1 MVFASW
7 RKKSWA
13 RDEAMEYNG
22 WNLWMTTVWLD
33 ENGNWQRCLKR
44 IRRGWLDP
52 RSKLNEKQ
60 STIATHKAVVYCPI
74 IDWKTKKKT
83 GLNYKWDVCD
93 ALVASRPWNDC
104 IQKSSI
110 KIQSWLKSK
119 WSRIQWH
126 SNKKINVLVWTN
138 GDKLDHP
145 WWLTIQSL
153 WGMGQLWK
161 IMTSCIIQWESNGN
175 KMETEH
181 PAGVAPPCR
190 PPPAGC
196 SEFPPVAF

>member
-1 MVFASW
+1 MRNSRPLPRTRRWFIVQ
-7 RKKSWA
+7 
-13 RDEAMEYNG
+13 
-22 WNLWMTTVWLD
+22 WLT
-33 ENGNWQRCLKR
+33 GRQR
-44 IRRGWLDP
+44 
-52 RSKLNEKQ
+52 
-60 STIATHKAVVYCPI
+60 
-74 IDWKTKKKT
+74 KT
-83 GLNYKWDVCD
+83 GLNYKRDVCD

-138 GDKLDHP
+138 GVSWTILDDWRCKVYEGWASFGKSSHVA
-145 WWLTIQSL
+145 
-153 WGMGQLWK
+153 G
-161 IMTSCIIQWESNGN
+161 SNGN
-175 KMETEH
+175 LIEWTNKNEH

-196 SEFPPVAF
+196 SEIPSRASWYGTAPTGFMEDGHMTWISPTAFTKKI

>member
-1 MVFASW
+1 MRNSRPLPRTRRWFIVQ
-7 RKKSWA
+7 
-13 RDEAMEYNG
+13 
-22 WNLWMTTVWLD
+22 WLT
-33 ENGNWQRCLKR
+33 GRQR
-44 IRRGWLDP
+44 
-52 RSKLNEKQ
+52 
-60 STIATHKAVVYCPI
+60 
-74 IDWKTKKKT
+74 KT
-83 GLNYKWDVCD
+83 GLNYKRDVCD

-126 SNKKINVLVWTN
+126 SNEKNQRLSLNKWS
-138 GDKLDHP
+138 KLDHP

-153 WGMGQLWK
+153 WGMGQLLK
-161 IMTSCIIQWESNGN
+161 IMTRWMIQWESIERKN
-175 KMETEH
+175 KNEH

>member
-1 MVFASW
+1 
-7 RKKSWA
+7 
-13 RDEAMEYNG
+13 MEIECG
-22 WNLWMTTVWLD
+22 KGIWNESEGGVV
-33 ENGNWQRCLKR
+33 
-44 IRRGWLDP
+44 
-52 RSKLNEKQ
+52 RSKKQ
-60 STIATHKAVVYCPI
+60 TEWDTVDHWHARGGGLLSN
-74 IDWKTKKKT
+74 DWLEDKKT
-83 GLNYKWDVCD
+83 RLNYKRDVCD

-126 SNKKINVLVWTN
+126 SNKKNQRFSLNKWS
-138 GDKLDHP
+138 KLDHP
-145 WWLTIQSL
+145 WWLTMQSL

-161 IMTSCIIQWESNGN
+161 IITLSRIQWESNEKN
-175 KMETEH
+175 MNEH

-196 SEFPPVAF
+196 SEFPSHAF